1 MELNLINGKNFPAIV
16 QDEISLQVITF
27 GYINQEIVKKI
38 KSNELLCLI
47 DATSNSIWNDEE
59 IQKNNLKVTEI
70 SIQDEVVLIKV
81 LKKSS
86 FDNLFNSSSAKGFIY
101 ELQYTIK
108 KRIEEKNE
116 NSYTYKLTQRGIN
129 KVAQKVGEEAVEL
142 VIEAKDS
149 NDDLFLNESA
159 DLMYHFLILLHQK
172 GFTLEKVEEILKQR
186 QK

>member
-1 MELNLINGKNFPAIV
+1 MELNLINGKNYPAIV
-16 QDEISLQVITF
+16 QDEISLQIITF
-27 GYINQEIVKKI
+27 GYINQETVEKI
-38 KSNELLCLI
+38 KSNQLLCLL
-47 DATSNSIWNDEE
+47 DSKSNLIWNDEE

-70 SIQDEVVLIKV
+70 LIKDEGVLIKV
-81 LKKSS
+81 IKKSPI
-86 FDNLFNSSSAKGFIY
+86 DNHFNSNSPKGTIY
-101 ELQYTIK
+101 ELQHTIK
-108 KRIEEKNE
+108 QRIEEKNE

-149 NDDLFLNESA
+149 NDELFLNESA

-172 GFTLEKVEEILKQR
+172 GFTLEDVEKILKQR